1 MYLLRSQKSSS
12 MCSLLV
18 TSYLFPFHELYP
30 QINKVWLDPKK
41 RLNCWGKLQY
51 SPGEENLFL
60 LYFTQFRQHIDL
72 GLLAPNASLV
82 DFLRENG
89 WLPNRSDHEI
99 KKLASVVKKR
109 RKDPVEEY
117 LKTGKLPRQHVFE
130 TLKDLCFVDFSSFNV
145 RLESGQLEPLQ
156 TNVGDFLMQYTCK
169 RRKKARKSKS
179 QNSVIY
185 ETTNHEP
192 PPPSPPLNQ
201 PASDDKMKLT
211 EKQNIMGV
219 VQPIKK
225 HTEVEN
231 NESRIA
237 HLVKVQSKRWLLI

>member
-1 MYLLRSQKSSS
+1 

-30 QINKVWLDPKK
+30 QINKVWLDSKK
-41 RLNCWGKLQY
+41 RLNCWGKLHY

-89 WLPNRSDHEI
+89 WLPHRSDHQI
-99 KKLASVVKKR
+99 KKQASVMKKR

-117 LKTGKLPRQHVFE
+117 LRAGKLPRENVFE

-145 RLESGQLEPLQ
+145 RLENGQLEPLQ

-169 RRKKARKSKS
+169 RRKAKKSKS

-192 PPPSPPLNQ
+192 PINQ

-219 VQPIKK
+219 VQPMKK
-225 HTEVEN
+225 HSEVELKQT
-231 NESRIA
+231 RIVE
-237 HLVKVQSKRWLLI
+237 LVKIQTKR